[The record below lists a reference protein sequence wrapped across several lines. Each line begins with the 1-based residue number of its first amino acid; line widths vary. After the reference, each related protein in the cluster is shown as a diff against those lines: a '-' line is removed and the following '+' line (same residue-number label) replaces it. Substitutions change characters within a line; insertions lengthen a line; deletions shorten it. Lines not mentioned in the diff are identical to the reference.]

1 MIIQQQAFDQ
11 EGNEAF
17 KIGRVRPSVAGLGD
31 SKYTSRDS
39 NVVLG
44 LFSPYRFALKEYEG
58 YDISKFKDNIRFLEM
73 IVNRDGEM
81 GGLCPLFFDGAVC
94 QFNELPRP
102 NDREELQKVYSY
114 LESIR
119 SSPAKSFFSYTTSKI
134 DKGLYK
140 HKIFHKFASLFR
152 ISTK

>member
-1 MIIQQQAFDQ
+1 M
-11 EGNEAF
+11 
-17 KIGRVRPSVAGLGD
+17 
-31 SKYTSRDS
+31 
-39 NVVLG
+39 VLG

-102 NDREELQKVYSY
+102 ND
-114 LESIR
+114 IR
-119 SSPAKSFFSYTTSKI
+119 V
-134 DKGLYK
+134 
-140 HKIFHKFASLFR
+140 
-152 ISTK
+152 

>member
-1 MIIQQQAFDQ
+1 M
-11 EGNEAF
+11 
-17 KIGRVRPSVAGLGD
+17 
-31 SKYTSRDS
+31 
-39 NVVLG
+39 VLG

-134 DKGLYK
+134 DKGLHK